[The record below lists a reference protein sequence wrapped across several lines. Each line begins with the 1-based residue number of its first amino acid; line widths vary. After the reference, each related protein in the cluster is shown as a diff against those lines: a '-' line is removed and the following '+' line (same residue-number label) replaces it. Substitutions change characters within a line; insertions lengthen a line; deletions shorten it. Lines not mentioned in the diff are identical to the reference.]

1 MIFQMPSA
9 LKWYFRGF
17 DKCLGN
23 GFGCAGWKWTE
34 GGERMDRGDFFWGEG
49 AAGEFKGRKW
59 VAGLYVWPCSTLIS
73 AVGPVFSLNCC

>member
-17 DKCLGN
+17 DKCSGN

-34 GGERMDRGDFFWGEG
+34 GGERMDRGEFFGGKEQLGNLKGESG
-49 AAGEFKGRKW
+49 WLDCMFGH
-59 VAGLYVWPCSTLIS
+59 
-73 AVGPVFSLNCC
+73 AVP